1 MLFRSLD
8 SIYRVKGVDNMSVV
22 KPLTQSLELIYVK
35 DISDSGKPLLETRR
49 FRNVKVDAAPDS
61 VHEVATAMAEI
72 SLGTFSQFQITVAS
86 ELAAVA

>member
-1 MLFRSLD
+1 
-8 SIYRVKGVDNMSVV
+8 MSVV

-49 FRNVKVDAAPDS
+49 FRNVKVDATPDAL
-61 VHEVATAMAEI
+61 HEVATAIAGI

-86 ELAAVA
+86 ELAAV